1 MSTKS
6 CPSCSAEVP
15 NEALRC
21 KHCFHDFNAEPEKKN
36 SPLPLLFLLATI
48 ALMGLG
54 TFTYIHKNNA
64 AERIVVDQETESIV
78 ITRKTASETT
88 TNRVPFANVEK
99 VEHVM
104 GGKKAMFEVVAV
116 TTSGE
121 RVLLKQ
127 SDDKPQQGHAEHMAR
142 VMDKPYVEVR
152 NIKTFGD

>member
-15 NEALRC
+15 QEALRC

-36 SPLPLLFLLATI
+36 SPLPLLFFFALI
-48 ALMGLG
+48 AMMGMG
-54 TFTYIHKNNA
+54 TFSYIYKNNA

-88 TNRVPFANVEK
+88 TRRISFASIDK

-104 GGKKAMFEVVAV
+104 GGKKSMFEVVAV
-116 TTSGE
+116 TNSGD
-121 RVLLKQ
+121 RVVLKR

-142 VMDKPYVEVR
+142 VMEKPYVEVR